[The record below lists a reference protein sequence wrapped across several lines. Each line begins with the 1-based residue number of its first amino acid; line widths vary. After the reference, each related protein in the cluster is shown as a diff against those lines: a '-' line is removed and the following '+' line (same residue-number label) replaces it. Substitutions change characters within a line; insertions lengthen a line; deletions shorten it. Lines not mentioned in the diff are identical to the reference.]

1 MFKWLSKILIV
12 TIITLITLILIKTNS
27 DIKNVIYDNVYNT
40 NINFAKLNKLY
51 KKYFGDSKFLDNKLN
66 SVPVFNEKLIYSK
79 KEKIDNYLKLSVDN
93 DYLVPSLETGLVI
106 FTGVKENFGNVVII
120 QQVDGVDI
128 WYGNLT
134 NINVKLYDYVD
145 KGTLIGSCNNVL
157 YLVHKKDGEFLNYE
171 DKI

>member
-1 MFKWLSKILIV
+1 MNEDLIN
-12 TIITLITLILIKTNS
+12 IGAYAKGS
-27 DIKNVIYDNVYNT
+27 DPLCDKAI
-40 NINFAKLNKLY
+40 AL
-51 KKYFGDSKFLDNKLN
+51 
-66 SVPVFNEKLIYSK
+66 

-106 FTGVKENFGNVVII
+106 FTGVKEDFGNVVII